1 VHEVAERLYREA
13 RAVYSTFVKYA
24 GGGLSSLHARI
35 GGHPRV
41 EREATGRSIDEVDSD
56 VLGVCRSEREG
67 SNFPEILPQR
77 GRRGERG
84 IRGSG
89 ELYG

>member
-1 VHEVAERLYREA
+1 
-13 RAVYSTFVKYA
+13 
-24 GGGLSSLHARI
+24 
-35 GGHPRV
+35 V